1 MALSSDGRADDEEL
15 APFRG
20 GEEGAGIVEPR
31 HWAVCD
37 VRLTVVIV
45 ADFVLTSLLF

>member
-1 MALSSDGRADDEEL
+1 MALSSEGRVDDEEL

-31 HWAVCD
+31 H
-37 VRLTVVIV
+37 
-45 ADFVLTSLLF
+45 